1 MKYYTVEFDDEKKTG
16 LKIFFDPDDPNQWKN
31 IKICK
36 TEGGEDTREW
46 LKLVFEN
53 ASENMIYVYIVPVEN
68 KSNVENRIIIH
79 IDYNGAEQ
87 EIYSRD
93 ICRHICE
100 VIKCDEESGIV
111 NYTSDINALKLNTNK
126 SFSDT
131 AKDLE
136 NMKKKL

>member
-1 MKYYTVEFDDEKKTG
+1 M
-16 LKIFFDPDDPNQWKN
+16 
-31 IKICK
+31 
-36 TEGGEDTREW
+36 
-46 LKLVFEN
+46 
-53 ASENMIYVYIVPVEN
+53 PVEN

-93 ICRHICE
+93 ICQHICE
-100 VIKCDEESGIV
+100 VLQCDEESGIV
-111 NYTSDINALKLNTNK
+111 TYTSDINALKLNTNK

-136 NMKKKL
+136 KLMHNS

>member
-1 MKYYTVEFDDEKKTG
+1 MDWHEDMTGYRQATKEVLSSKDFQDYIKVTFDGEEVT
-16 LKIFFDPDDPNQWKN
+16 
-31 IKICK
+31 
-36 TEGGEDTREW
+36 EDTREW

-53 ASENMIYVYIVPVEN
+53 ASENMIYVYLVPVEN